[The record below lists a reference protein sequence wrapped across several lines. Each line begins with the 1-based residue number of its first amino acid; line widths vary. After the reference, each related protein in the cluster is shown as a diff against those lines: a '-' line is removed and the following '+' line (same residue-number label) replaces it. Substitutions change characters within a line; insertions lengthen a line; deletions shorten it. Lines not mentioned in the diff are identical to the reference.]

1 MSVLFWADS
10 GQAAFQELPY
20 ESRRLGRFELTIHRL
35 MDRSESFRDIC
46 QELADAEFALS
57 KVAEAPLALREA
69 RRAEW
74 QELVD
79 RLVEEVG
86 AAVLNTDAA
95 RKSGINPWPPR

>member
-46 QELADAEFALS
+46 QELPDAEFALS

-74 QELVD
+74 AGTGGS
-79 RLVEEVG
+79 VG
-86 AAVLNTDAA
+86 
-95 RKSGINPWPPR
+95 